1 VSEAGLAPTEA
12 LPVGLPPIGAVI
24 GARFEIVGLLGAGG
38 MGAVYRARDREL
50 DELVALKVLLPEAAD
65 DPDAVARFFR
75 EVRLARRVTHPN
87 VARTFD
93 GGRDGALRF
102 LTMELVEGPSLRA
115 RWPEGSRPPLPEVLR
130 IGAEIAR
137 GLAAAHAAG
146 VVHRDLK
153 PDNVLVERARDA
165 GSGASLGERIVLTD
179 FGIARAELAGNAG
192 ADRRHETVALVGT
205 PQYMAPEQLRGEPV
219 DGRADV
225 YALGLLLH
233 ELLTGRLA
241 FDPHGNPTARAL
253 GKAIPEPVRTL
264 APEVPEAL
272 AQLVA
277 EQLAP
282 RREDR
287 PDAQRTLDRLE
298 TMRGTASPLDR
309 APQVPRLSAELLQRA
324 RNFTPRTLSL
334 RALEPHDPGARTVAQ
349 DLSAAIGDAVTAI
362 SSLKLLPASAS
373 TSAELAVSGS
383 VALEGARVSVRL
395 RLVDVERRT
404 IAWADRIEG
413 DLGDP
418 FALEDAVTKTLEQ
431 VLVAQAGGAL
441 RGGPTDPRVRA
452 VYDRA
457 HEAFQR
463 FDAGSVQQ
471 AVDGLEEGLR
481 AHPGDAW
488 LSSLLGAALAR
499 LFLQQGARDSALF
512 TRAEELSLRA
522 LAIDP
527 SIAETFMTIAALRL
541 ASGELRAA
549 VRALYEVLERAPL
562 HAQAQNALGKLLV
575 ESGYLE
581 EGLPRLELA
590 RRLQPGLAL
599 AYIEIARTHALLD
612 QRAEAERVIGEAVAV
627 MGEVVGIF
635 PFVRLCFWWGD
646 RALAARTAEVIER
659 NRNGAAWESAV
670 PLLRSYAEGR
680 SEPRAPAVFSRLAD
694 DARAA
699 PHQRCL
705 MYEVAAEYFA
715 AVGEAEHALHALE
728 RAAELPLVDVAWLD
742 RCPPLALVR
751 DDPRFT
757 RLRAVVAARAAELW
771 A

>member
-1 VSEAGLAPTEA
+1 
-12 LPVGLPPIGAVI
+12 
-24 GARFEIVGLLGAGG
+24 
-38 MGAVYRARDREL
+38 M
-50 DELVALKVLLPEAAD
+50 
-65 DPDAVARFFR
+65 
-75 EVRLARRVTHPN
+75 
-87 VARTFD
+87 
-93 GGRDGALRF
+93 
-102 LTMELVEGPSLRA
+102 
-115 RWPEGSRPPLPEVLR
+115 
-130 IGAEIAR
+130 
-137 GLAAAHAAG
+137 
-146 VVHRDLK
+146 
-153 PDNVLVERARDA
+153 
-165 GSGASLGERIVLTD
+165 LTD
-179 FGIARAELAGNAG
+179 FGIARAHVAGHA
-192 ADRRHETVALVGT
+192 HETVALVGT
-205 PQYMAPEQLRGEPV
+205 PQYMAPEQLRGETV

-233 ELLTGRLA
+233 ELLTGRPA
-241 FDPHGNPTARAL
+241 FDASVATTAARAL
-253 GKAIPEPVRTL
+253 GTATPKPVRAL

-282 RREDR
+282 NREDR
-287 PDAQRTLDRLE
+287 PDAQRTLDRLD

-309 APQVPRLSAELLQRA
+309 APQVPRLSADLLQRA
-324 RNFTPRTLSL
+324 RSFTPRTLSL
-334 RALEPHDPGARTVAQ
+334 HALEAHDPGARALAQ
-349 DLSAAIGDAVTAI
+349 DLSAAIGDAVVTAI
-362 SSLKLLPASAS
+362 SSLKVLPPNSPLEP
-373 TSAELAVSGS
+373 ELAVSGS
-383 VALEGARVSVRL
+383 VALEGARASVRL
-395 RLVDVERRT
+395 RLVDVARRT
-404 IAWADRIEG
+404 IAWAERLEG

-418 FALEDAVTKTLEQ
+418 FSLEDSVTKTLEQ

-441 RGGPTDPRVRA
+441 RGGPTEPRVRA

-457 HEAFQR
+457 HESFQR
-463 FDAGSVQQ
+463 FDAGSVQK
-471 AVDGLEEGLR
+471 AIDVLEEGLR

-499 LFLQQGARDSALF
+499 LFLQQGARDSELF

-549 VRALYEVLERAPL
+549 VRAIYEVLERAPL
-562 HAQAQNALGKLLV
+562 HAQAQSALGKLLV

-581 EGLPRLELA
+581 GAPRLRLA
-590 RRLQPGLAL
+590 RKLQPGLAL
-599 AYIEIARTHALLD
+599 AYIEIARTHALLG
-612 QRAEAERVIGEAVAV
+612 QRADAERVIGEAVAV

-635 PFVRLCFWWGD
+635 PLVRLCFWWGD
-646 RALAARTAEVIER
+646 RALATRTADVIER
-659 NRNGAAWESAV
+659 NRNGAAWEAAV
-670 PLLRSYAEGR
+670 PLLRSYAAGR
-680 SEPRAPAVFSRLAD
+680 AEPNAPAVFSRLAD

-699 PHQRCL
+699 PHHRCF
-705 MYEVAAEYFA
+705 MYEIAAEYFA

-728 RAAELPLVDVAWLD
+728 KAAELPLVDVAWLD